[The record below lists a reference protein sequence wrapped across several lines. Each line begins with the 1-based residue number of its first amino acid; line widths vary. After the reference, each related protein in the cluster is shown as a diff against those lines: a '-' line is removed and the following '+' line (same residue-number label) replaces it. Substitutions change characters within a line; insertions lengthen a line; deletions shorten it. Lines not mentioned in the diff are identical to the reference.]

1 MTKNQCD
8 PTGLSF
14 PLRKVSFKRDDGCN
28 LEVETVQSL
37 VWRGLVL
44 GTLRPGPYGVVA
56 TGLQKTRAGSRR
68 VRVRRTHWTM
78 RFLPSLTSQN
88 EHQPQ

>member
-56 TGLQKTRAGSRR
+56 RGLQKDKSWKSKGQSEKNPLDHEIPPFPHLR
-68 VRVRRTHWTM
+68 
-78 RFLPSLTSQN
+78 
-88 EHQPQ
+88 E